1 MLKQLTWLRIKPLVL
16 GMDWQVDNLRMVLLG
31 PASKGNH
38 QTAPKLLGQWHWSW
52 PLLSANGPVEA
63 QPPWQDFIAQV
74 AGLRA
79 KAPVHVNVGIPNHL
93 CTWLH
98 CPAGLFEG
106 RAKGVALQLGYQRMA
121 AKALNI
127 EPANLRV
134 CYLQLGPNLSFLVV
148 TKRHYSDHIGQL
160 IMSLHDAVKGSV
172 VGRIEPQGLTQFVA
186 PAGIDAACAMAWFMA
201 HKVRLP
207 AC

>member
-1 MLKQLTWLRIKPLVL
+1 MLKQLTWLGIKPLIL
-16 GMDWQVDNLRMVLLG
+16 GMDWHVDHLSMVLLG
-31 PASKGNH
+31 PANKNYQ
-38 QTAPKLLGQWHWSW
+38 QTGPQLLGQWHWSW
-52 PLLSANGPVEA
+52 PLLSAHGPVEA
-63 QPPWQDFIAQV
+63 QPPWQEFIAQV

-79 KAPVHVNVGIPNHL
+79 KAPMHINVGIPNHL

-106 RAKGVALQLGYQRMA
+106 RTNAVALQLDYQRMA

-134 CYLQLGPNLSFLVV
+134 CHLQLCPKLSFLVV
-148 TKRHYSDHIGQL
+148 TKRHYCDHIGQL
-160 IMSLHDAVKGSV
+160 IMSLHDAVKGTV
-172 VGRIEPQGLTQFVA
+172 VGRIEPQGLTQLVA
-186 PAGIDAACAMAWFMA
+186 PAGIEDACTMAWFMA
-201 HKVRLP
+201 HQARLP